1 MDLDEQ
7 QQMVWDYCAIP
18 DPTNFFQ
25 QHRLKNE
32 NNWMTRQHKVIAIV
46 AMETFHIQN
55 CIALLEKNNQ
65 TNTKAY
71 RGLTAELKKRVE

>member
-1 MDLDEQ
+1 MLTKEQ
-7 QQMVWDYCAIP
+7 QQVWDRLAIP
-18 DPTNFFQ
+18 DPNNFFQ

-32 NNWMTRQHKVIAIV
+32 NNWMTRQRKVIAIV

-71 RGLTAELKKRVE
+71 RGLTAELEKRS